1 MSKKYAEAGGSV
13 KHFEAIEEADL
24 KKLRIYFDRSS
35 PEKLQEEVY
44 FILEYYLG
52 LRGREWIKYLERE
65 SIQFLKDS
73 DGNEFIEVQNINMIQ
88 KNQQPAVGSSCRT
101 KYEKQGRIY
110 ASPRIL
116 SCPVEAI
123 RLLTQNCLLK
133 RNYFFTERRA
143 TGRHILFSITW
154 HFPWARI

>member
-1 MSKKYAEAGGSV
+1 MSKKSIEAGGSA

-44 FILEYYLG
+44 FVLEYYLG
-52 LRGREWIKYLERE
+52 LRGREWIKYLERKNIE
-65 SIQFLKDS
+65 FTKDS
-73 DGNEFIEVQNINMIQ
+73 DGNEYIEVHSINMIQ
-88 KNQQPAVGSSCRT
+88 KNKQPAVGSSCRM

-110 ASPRIL
+110 ASPNIH

-123 RLLTQNCLLK
+123 RLLTQKLPPEAKLLFYRK
-133 RNYFFTERRA
+133 KSNWETEIFWYNA
-143 TGRHILFSITW
+143 
-154 HFPWARI
+154 